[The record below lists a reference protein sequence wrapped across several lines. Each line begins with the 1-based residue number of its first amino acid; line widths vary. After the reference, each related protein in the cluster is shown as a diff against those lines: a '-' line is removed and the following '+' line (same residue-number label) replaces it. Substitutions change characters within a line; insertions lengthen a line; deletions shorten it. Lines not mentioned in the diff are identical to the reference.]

1 MAELYYRALAHHT
14 KDIKITQNIFKNTIL
29 SYYTQFVGSH
39 MAAIC
44 GLICNNRNG
53 SRLPG
58 SMKKVRYSW
67 AIRSLQLIILYFDL
81 ST

>member
-1 MAELYYRALAHHT
+1 
-14 KDIKITQNIFKNTIL
+14 
-29 SYYTQFVGSH
+29 

-44 GLICNNRNG
+44 GLICKNHNG
-53 SRLPG
+53 PRLPS
-58 SMKKVRYSW
+58 SMKKEPYSW